1 MKVIQ
6 KGTQLSERRA
16 CLLVGIQRAS
26 LRYQPEANR
35 EDDKLQA
42 RIKELALERR
52 RFGYRQ
58 IHRLQRRE
66 GFDVNYKRV
75 YRLYCELGLT
85 VSKRRRRKSQCVERE
100 PLLLP
105 SVPNHTQY
113 QTTLGL
119 WTL

>member
-1 MKVIQ
+1 M
-6 KGTQLSERRA
+6 
-16 CLLVGIQRAS
+16 
-26 LRYQPEANR
+26 RYQPQANR

-52 RFGYRQ
+52 RFGYRR
-58 IHRLQRRE
+58 IHLLLRRE
-66 GFDVNYKRV
+66 GFDVNHKRF

-85 VSKRRRRKSQCVERE
+85 TSRKSQSVVRE

-105 SVPNHTQY
+105 SVPNHTCSIA
-113 QTTLGL
+113 L